1 MNYAIPSQVNICA
14 CEEAGPM
21 AMMFCR
27 YGHMTECHFPL
38 DCAQAACGHLPS
50 YDDFS
55 PSQLADMADRANSLL
70 AILAEVDREG
80 MAGDCP
86 ECQGQGW
93 IEKTYTIASPFPEGV
108 TMLPENIEV
117 TGAVIC
123 KCAIRAALALE
134 EAKEV

>member
-1 MNYAIPSQVNICA
+1 MKYAIPSEVNVCTCQDA
-14 CEEAGPM
+14 VPTV
-21 AMMFCR
+21 MMFCR
-27 YGHMTECHFPL
+27 FGHMTECHFPL
-38 DCAQAACGHLPS
+38 DCSQAACGHLPS

-55 PSQLADMADRANSLL
+55 EVQLDYMDARAKSLL

-80 MAGDCP
+80 MDGECP

-93 IEKTYTIASPFPEGV
+93 IEKTYTLASPFPDGV

-123 KCAIRAALALE
+123 KCAIRAALVLE
-134 EAKEV
+134 EAKGR